1 MFGFCSREGSSLAFM
16 AVIGAA
22 ITAVVV
28 VLCVPRFAA
37 LFPVFVGVIPAER
50 PLVFGSRS
58 ADWAIFLFPVVT
70 GFTPTVGLPLVCAH

>member
-1 MFGFCSREGSSLAFM
+1 MFGFCSREGSAPAFM

-28 VLCVPRFAA
+28 VLCLPRLAA
-37 LFPVFVGVIPAER
+37 VFPVFIGVIPAER

-58 ADWAIFLFPVVT
+58 ANGAKFIFPVVT
-70 GFTPTVGLPLVCAH
+70 GFTPSVGLPLVCH